1 MERLSLKMTAVLG
14 FQLILAAILWTSSSD
29 YTAYKA
35 KEPLLTFDAAKVD
48 QIEIGESG
56 ANAVLLA
63 KQDGKWTV
71 PSLAGFPADDAKVS
85 GLLTK
90 IAGLKKGWP
99 VASSSE
105 AARRFK
111 LTDETHERLIAF
123 KSGGKEI
130 GRLFIGTSPAFKQAY
145 ARAGN
150 ESSIYSVAFAAY
162 DAGARGEEWMDRS
175 LLNIPQDQIA
185 SISIGDLTLDHKD
198 GKFALAGLS
207 QNEKPNE
214 TAIYRLAGALSY
226 PAFDAVAGKGPEAL
240 AKVNQ
245 PDIEVTVKRTAG
257 APVVLKY
264 KKEEAG
270 GAYLFASSAN
280 SFLFRASEAAIEPI
294 VKAKREAL
302 IEAPKKAEN
311 EKAENEGAKEEAKGE
326 ARAPGSGEPKKPE
339 NDDKQVATQ
348 PAKPGETPAPGGG

>member
-1 MERLSLKMTAVLG
+1 MERLSVKLTAVLG
-14 FQLILAAILWTSSSD
+14 FQLILAAILWTSRSD

-35 KEPLLTFDAAKVD
+35 KEPLLAFDAAKVD

-56 ANAVLLA
+56 ANSVVLT

-71 PSLAGFPADDAKVS
+71 PSLAGFPADEAKVS

-99 VASSSE
+99 AASSSE
-105 AARRFK
+105 AAKRFK
-111 LTDETHERLIAF
+111 VTDDAHERAIVL
-123 KSGGKEI
+123 KSGGKETGKI
-130 GRLFIGTSPAFKQAY
+130 FIGTSPAFKQAH

-150 ESSIYSVAFAAY
+150 GSSVYSVAFAAY
-162 DAGARGEEWMDRS
+162 DAGVRGEEWMDRS

-185 SISIGDLTLDHKD
+185 SISIGEVTLERKD
-198 GKFALAGLS
+198 GKFVLAGLS
-207 QNEKPNE
+207 EKEKPNE

-226 PAFDAVAGKGPEAL
+226 PAFDAVAGKGTEAL
-240 AKVNQ
+240 AKVGQ

-257 APVVLKY
+257 APIILKY

-294 VKAKREAL
+294 VKAKRDAL

-311 EKAENEGAKEEAKGE
+311 EAAKGE
-326 ARAPGSGEPKKPE
+326 AQAAESGEPKKPE
-339 NDDKQVATQ
+339 NDDKHVATQ
-348 PAKPGETPAPGGG
+348 PAKARETQNPGGG

>member
-1 MERLSLKMTAVLG
+1 MDRLSVKMTAVLG
-14 FQLILAAILWTSSSD
+14 FQLILAAILWTSGSD

-35 KEPLLTFDAAKVD
+35 KEPLLAFEPAKVD
-48 QIEIGESG
+48 QIEINESG
-56 ANAVLLA
+56 ASAVVLT

-85 GLLTK
+85 GLLSK

-105 AARRFK
+105 AAKRFK
-111 LTDETHERLIAF
+111 VTDDAHERLIAL
-123 KSGGKEI
+123 KSGGKELAK
-130 GRLFIGTSPAFKQAY
+130 LFIGTSPAFKQAH

-162 DAGARGEEWMDRS
+162 DAGARGEDWMDRS

-185 SISIGDLTLDHKD
+185 SIAIGGVTLERKD

-207 QNEKPNE
+207 QTEKPNE
-214 TAIYRLAGALSY
+214 TAIYRLAGALTF
-226 PAFDAVAGKGPEAL
+226 PVFDAVAGKGPDAL
-240 AKVNQ
+240 AKVSQ

-257 APVVLKY
+257 APIVLKY

-294 VKAKREAL
+294 VKAKRETF

-311 EKAENEGAKEEAKGE
+311 ESAKGE
-326 ARAPGSGEPKKPE
+326 
-339 NDDKQVATQ
+339 TQ
-348 PAKPGETPAPGGG
+348 APGGG